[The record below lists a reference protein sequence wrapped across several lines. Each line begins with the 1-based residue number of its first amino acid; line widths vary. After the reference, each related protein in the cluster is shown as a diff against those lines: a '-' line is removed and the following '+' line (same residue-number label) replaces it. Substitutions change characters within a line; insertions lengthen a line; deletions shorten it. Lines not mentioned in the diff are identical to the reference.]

1 MEIKQILV
9 LGAVE
14 LGSFKKGVWRMD
26 RRGGE
31 QSRRGCLKAQDGWAS
46 ASLSQD
52 ILRVSGGEMGKLG
65 GLC

>member
-1 MEIKQILV
+1 
-9 LGAVE
+9 
-14 LGSFKKGVWRMD
+14 MD
-26 RRGGE
+26 RKGGE
-31 QSRRGCLKAQDGWAS
+31 QSRRGWLKAQDGWAS